1 VRVERILS
9 YATAQ
14 ARSSTLDGPS
24 HWHRVASFGAQ
35 LCRATPG
42 ADLRVVSLF
51 AVLHD
56 AQRYTD
62 GRDPEHGRRA
72 AELALDLQGVLFKV
86 TDERLNLL
94 VEAIA
99 KHADGLSS
107 YRGPH
112 HRLLL
117 GCGPAGPPEM
127 RDTAKPSVALDTCGA
142 EKDRCGLRREYRN
155 LTRAELASITSS
167 RPVVRKIESSSR
179 DENPG
184 PPGARKNFY
193 PNRKHMFAPTE

>member
-99 KHADGLSS
+99 KHADGLVTED
-107 YRGPH
+107 PTIACCWDAD
-112 HRLLL
+112 RLDL
-117 GCGPAGPPEM
+117 P
-127 RDTAKPSVALDTCGA
+127 
-142 EKDRCGLRREYRN
+142 RCGIQPNPALLSTPAARRR
-155 LTRAELASITSS
+155 I
-167 RPVVRKIESSSR
+167 
-179 DENPG
+179 
-184 PPGARKNFY
+184 GA
-193 PNRKHMFAPTE
+193 A

>member
-1 VRVERILS
+1 
-9 YATAQ
+9 
-14 ARSSTLDGPS
+14 
-24 HWHRVASFGAQ
+24 VASFGAQ

-99 KHADGLSS
+99 KHADGLVTED
-107 YRGPH
+107 PTIACCWDAD
-112 HRLLL
+112 RLDL
-117 GCGPAGPPEM
+117 P
-127 RDTAKPSVALDTCGA
+127 
-142 EKDRCGLRREYRN
+142 RCGIQPNPALLSTPAARRR
-155 LTRAELASITSS
+155 I
-167 RPVVRKIESSSR
+167 
-179 DENPG
+179 
-184 PPGARKNFY
+184 GA
-193 PNRKHMFAPTE
+193 A